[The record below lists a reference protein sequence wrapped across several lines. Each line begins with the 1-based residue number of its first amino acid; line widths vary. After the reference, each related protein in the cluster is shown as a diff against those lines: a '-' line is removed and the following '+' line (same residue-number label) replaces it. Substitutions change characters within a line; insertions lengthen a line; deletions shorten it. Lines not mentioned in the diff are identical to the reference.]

1 MGLTMKIKC
10 AALLIILSIFPQLDL
25 PAADKK
31 QETKPNI
38 LVILC
43 DDLGYGD
50 LACYGHPQIKTP
62 HIDHLASQG
71 MRLTDC
77 YASAPVCSASRA
89 GLLTGRTPNR
99 VGVYDWI
106 PEGHPMH
113 LKREEVTVAELLKQA
128 GYDTAHVGKWHC
140 NGIFN
145 SPEQPQPGDHGFQHW
160 FSTQNNALP
169 THENPNN
176 FVRNG
181 KPLGEIEGFSCQI
194 VADEG
199 IHWLQEWRDKE
210 KPFFLHVC
218 FHEPHERVAS
228 PPELVKQYLD
238 TTHYEDQAQYFANV
252 ANMDSAV
259 GKLMKTLDELKL
271 AENTLV
277 VFTSDNGPETLNR
290 YGKGSRRSWGSPG
303 VLRGMKLHI
312 YEGGIRVPGIVRWP
326 GRITAGQEN
335 KTPVSSVDLFPTFCE
350 IVDAPLP
357 QNRALDGASLLPLFA
372 GKDLQRSTPLFW
384 NYYRANSTPRVAM
397 REGDWKVVAHWSGP
411 EGILP
416 LGNNVNSISQAYI
429 KNAKLTRFELYNL
442 KDDISEQHN
451 LAWQEQKRL
460 KELKKKMIQKYTAV
474 QKEGPVWDT
483 KSYEQSREKRL
494 FKDRSK

>member
-1 MGLTMKIKC
+1 MYLKS
-10 AALLIILSIFPQLDL
+10 ALALLLATVLLLGL
-25 PAADKK
+25 PELQAVEKQQAA
-31 QETKPNI
+31 KPNI
-38 LVILC
+38 VIILC

-50 LACYGHPQIKTP
+50 LACYGHPVIKTP
-62 HIDHLASQG
+62 HLDQLASEG

-77 YASAPVCSASRA
+77 YASAPVCSPSRA

-99 VGVYDWI
+99 LGVYDWI

-113 LKREEVTVAELLKQA
+113 LKRDEVTVAQLLQQA

-140 NGIFN
+140 NGMFN
-145 SPEQPQPGDHGFQHW
+145 SKEQPQPGDHGFRHW

-194 VADEG
+194 VANEG
-199 IHWLQEWRDKE
+199 IRWLSDWREKE

-228 PPELVKQYLD
+228 PPALVETYLD
-238 TTHYEDQAQYFANV
+238 KSLYEDQAQYFANV
-252 ANMDSAV
+252 ANMDRAV
-259 GKLMKTLDELKL
+259 GKLLKKLDEMKV
-271 AENTLV
+271 ADNTLV
-277 VFTSDNGPETLNR
+277 FFTSDNGPETLNR

-326 GRITAGQEN
+326 GKIKAGQESA
-335 KTPVSSVDLFPTFCE
+335 TPVCSVDLLPTFCE
-350 IVDAPLP
+350 IAGVAVPDQRP
-357 QNRALDGASLLPLFA
+357 LDGASLLPLFA
-372 GKDLQRSTPLFW
+372 GNKIERTTPLFW
-384 NYYRANSTPRVAM
+384 NYYRAYSTPRVAM

-411 EGILP
+411 EGIIP
-416 LGNNVNSISQAYI
+416 LGGNVNSVSQEII
-429 KNAKLTRFELYNL
+429 KNAKLTKFELYNL

-460 KELKKKMIQKYTAV
+460 DKLKKKLVQKYAAV

-483 KSYEQSREKRL
+483 SEYDQSRK
-494 FKDRSK
+494 KPMIKKTSK

>member
-1 MGLTMKIKC
+1 MKLKSVS
-10 AALLIILSIFPQLDL
+10 LFILAFSLFSNRVQ
-25 PAADKK
+25 AADK
-31 QETKPNI
+31 QQDPKPNI
-38 LVILC
+38 LIILC

-50 LACYGHPQIKTP
+50 LECYGHPHIKTP
-62 HIDHLASQG
+62 HLNQLASQG

-77 YASAPVCSASRA
+77 YASAPVCSPSRA

-99 VGVYDWI
+99 LGVYDWI

-113 LKREEVTVAELLKQA
+113 LKREETTIAQLLQQA

-140 NGIFN
+140 NGLFN
-145 SPEQPQPGDHGFQHW
+145 SSEQPQPGDHGFRHW
-160 FSTQNNALP
+160 FSTQNNAIP
-169 THENPNN
+169 THENPVN

-181 KPLGEIEGFSCQI
+181 EPVGEIEGFSCQI

-199 IHWLQEWRDKE
+199 IQWLAEKRDKK

-228 PPELVKQYLD
+228 PPHLVKQYLNRSI
-238 TTHYEDQAQYFANV
+238 YEDQAQYFANV
-252 ANMDSAV
+252 ANMDAAV
-259 GKLMKTLDELKL
+259 GRLMKTLDEQQLS
-271 AENTLV
+271 ENTFV
-277 VFTSDNGPETLNR
+277 FFTSDNGPETLNR

-312 YEGGIRVPGIVRWP
+312 YEGGIRVPGILRWP
-326 GRITAGQEN
+326 GHITPGQEN
-335 KTPVSSVDLFPTFCE
+335 TTPVCSVDLLPTLCAMAA
-350 IVDAPLP
+350 VPLP
-357 QNRALDGASLLPLFA
+357 DERSLDGANLLPLFS
-372 GKDLQRSTPLFW
+372 GKPIQRTTPLFW

-416 LGNNVNSISQAYI
+416 LGNNVNSISQQFI
-429 KNAKLTRFELYNL
+429 KNAKLTKFEIYNL
-442 KDDISEQHN
+442 KQDISEQHN
-451 LAWQEQKRL
+451 LAWQEPDRL
-460 KELKKKMIQKYTAV
+460 KELKQKLVEKYAAV

-483 KSYEQSREKRL
+483 SDYEQEREKRL
-494 FKDRSK
+494 FPQKTKQ

>member
-1 MGLTMKIKC
+1 MKC
-10 AALLIILSIFPQLDL
+10 APILLLLVLTFVCEIQAAEKPQN
-25 PAADKK
+25 
-31 QETKPNI
+31 TKPNI

-50 LACYGHPQIKTP
+50 LACYGHPKIKTP
-62 HIDHLASQG
+62 HLDQLASEG

-77 YASAPVCSASRA
+77 YASAPVCSPSRA

-99 VGVYDWI
+99 LGVYDWI

-113 LKREEVTVAELLKQA
+113 LKRDETTIAQLLLQA

-140 NGIFN
+140 NGLFN
-145 SPEQPQPGDHGFQHW
+145 SKEQPQPGDHGFQYW

-181 KPLGEIEGFSCQI
+181 KPVGEIEGFSCQI

-199 IHWLQEWRDKE
+199 IQWLKQERKQE
-210 KPFFLHVC
+210 QPFFLHVC

-238 TTHYEDQAQYFANV
+238 VSLYEDQAQYFANV
-252 ANMDSAV
+252 ANMDAAV
-259 GKLMKTLDELKL
+259 GKLMKTLDDLKL
-271 AENTLV
+271 ADDTLV
-277 VFTSDNGPETLNR
+277 FFTSDNGPETLNR

-326 GRITAGQEN
+326 GHIKAGQEN
-335 KTPVSSVDLFPTFCE
+335 GTPVCSVDLLPTFCE
-350 IVDAPLP
+350 LASIAVPDDRP
-357 QNRALDGASLLPLFA
+357 LDGTSLTPLFS
-372 GKDLQRSTPLFW
+372 GKPIQRTTPLFW

-411 EGILP
+411 EGIIP
-416 LGNNVNSISQAYI
+416 LGGNVNSISQDYI
-429 KNAKLTRFELYNL
+429 KNARLTKFELYNL
-442 KDDISEQHN
+442 KHDISEQHN
-451 LAWQEQKRL
+451 LAWQEQERL
-460 KELKKKMIQKYTAV
+460 KGLKQQLIQKYKAV
-474 QKEGPVWDT
+474 QDEGPVWDT
-483 KSYEQSREKRL
+483 KAYEQTREKRL
-494 FKDRSK
+494 FGKPAK

>member
-1 MGLTMKIKC
+1 MSFKYTS
-10 AALLIILSIFPQLDL
+10 LLIILFLIPGVELQS
-25 PAADKK
+25 AEEK
-31 QETKPNI
+31 QNSRPNI

-71 MRLTDC
+71 IRFTDC
-77 YASAPVCSASRA
+77 YASAPVCSPSRA

-113 LKREEVTVAELLKQA
+113 LKREEVTIAQLLQKA

-145 SPEQPQPGDHGFQHW
+145 SKEQPQPGDHGFQHW

-181 KPLGEIEGFSCQI
+181 TAVGEIEGFSCQI

-199 IHWLQEWRDKE
+199 VRWLEEWRAEE

-228 PPELVKQYLD
+228 PPDLVKQYSD
-238 TTHYEDQAQYFANV
+238 VTQYESQAQYFANV
-252 ANMDSAV
+252 ANMDAAV
-259 GKLMKTLDELKL
+259 GKLMKTLDKL
-271 AENTLV
+271 DLADDTLV
-277 VFTSDNGPETLNR
+277 FFTSDNGPETLNR
-290 YGKGSRRSWGSPG
+290 YGKGSSRSWGTPG

-326 GRITAGQEN
+326 GHIKAGQEN
-335 KTPVSSVDLFPTFCE
+335 DVPVSSVDLLPTFCE
-350 IVDAPLP
+350 LANVPVP
-357 QNRALDGASLLPLFA
+357 GNRALDGTSLVSLFT
-372 GKDLQRSTPLFW
+372 GTDFQRSNPLFW
-384 NYYRANSTPRVAM
+384 NYYRAYSTPRVAM
-397 REGDWKVVAHWSGP
+397 REGDWKVVAHWNGP
-411 EGILP
+411 EGILR
-416 LGNNVNSISQAYI
+416 LGNNVNSISQEYI
-429 KNAKLTRFELYNL
+429 KNSKLTKFELYNL
-442 KDDISEQHN
+442 KEDISEQHN
-451 LAWQEQKRL
+451 LAFQEQDRL
-460 KELKKKMIQKYTAV
+460 RELKKKLIQKYTAV

-483 KSYEQSREKRL
+483 RAYEQNREKRL
-494 FKDRSK
+494 FKARSK

>member
-1 MGLTMKIKC
+1 MKNKC
-10 AALLIILSIFPQLDL
+10 ACLLILFMLAPLSELQS
-25 PAADKK
+25 AEKK
-31 QETKPNI
+31 QTAKPNI

-62 HIDHLASQG
+62 HLDQLASEG
-71 MRLTDC
+71 MRFTDC
-77 YASAPVCSASRA
+77 YASAPVCSPSRA

-99 VGVYDWI
+99 LGVYDWI

-113 LKREEVTVAELLKQA
+113 LKREEITIAQLLQQA

-140 NGIFN
+140 NGMFN
-145 SPEQPQPGDHGFQHW
+145 SKTQPQPGDHGFQHW

-181 KPLGEIEGFSCQI
+181 KPVGEIEGFSCQI

-199 IHWLQEWRDKE
+199 IHWLKEGRDQE

-238 TTHYEDQAQYFANV
+238 KSLYEDQAQYFANV
-252 ANMDSAV
+252 ANMDAAV
-259 GKLMKTLDELKL
+259 GKLMKTLDDLNM
-271 AENTLV
+271 AENTFV
-277 VFTSDNGPETLNR
+277 FFTSDNGPETLNR

-312 YEGGIRVPGIVRWP
+312 YEGGIRVPGIIRWP

-335 KTPVSSVDLFPTFCE
+335 KTPISSVDLLPTFCE
-350 IVDAPLP
+350 LADVPAP
-357 QNRALDGASLLPLFA
+357 QNRALDGTSLLPLFT
-372 GKDLQRSTPLFW
+372 GKDLQRTTPLFW

-411 EGILP
+411 EGVIP
-416 LGNNVNSISQAYI
+416 LGSNVNSISQEYI
-429 KNAKLTRFELYNL
+429 KNAKLTKFELYDL
-442 KDDISEQHN
+442 KHDISEQHN
-451 LAWQEQKRL
+451 LAWQERDRL
-460 KELKKKMIQKYTAV
+460 NGLKKQLIQKYMAV

-483 KSYEQSREKRL
+483 KTYEQSREKRL
-494 FKDRSK
+494 FGRPAK

>member
-1 MGLTMKIKC
+1 MMNFRY
-10 AALLIILSIFPQLDL
+10 AFLLITLFLFPQQGLWS
-25 PAADKK
+25 AEK
-31 QETKPNI
+31 QSDSKPNI
-38 LVILC
+38 IVILC

-62 HIDHLASQG
+62 HIDRLASQG

-77 YASAPVCSASRA
+77 YASAPVCSPSRA

-113 LKREEVTVAELLKQA
+113 LKRDEVTIAQLLQKA
-128 GYDTAHVGKWHC
+128 DYDTAHVGKWHC
-140 NGIFN
+140 NGLFN
-145 SPEQPQPGDHGFQHW
+145 SKKQPQPGDHGFQHW

-169 THENPNN
+169 THQNPNN

-181 KPLGEIEGFSCQI
+181 KPLGEIKGFSCQI

-199 IHWLQEWRDKE
+199 IRWLKEWRAVD

-228 PPELVKQYLD
+228 PPDLVKRYLD
-238 TTHYEDQAQYFANV
+238 TTLYEDQAQYFANV
-252 ANMDSAV
+252 ANMDAAV

-277 VFTSDNGPETLNR
+277 FFTSDNGPETLNR
-290 YGKGSRRSWGSPG
+290 YGKGSRRSWGTPG

-312 YEGGIRVPGIVRWP
+312 YEGGIRVPGIIRWP
-326 GRITAGQEN
+326 GRIEAGQESN
-335 KTPVSSVDLFPTFCE
+335 VPVSSVDMLPTFCE
-350 IVDAPLP
+350 MVNISLP
-357 QNRALDGASLLPLFA
+357 KNRELDGTSLLPLFA
-372 GKDLQRSTPLFW
+372 GNNDLQRSTPLFW

-411 EGILP
+411 EGIRR
-416 LGNNVNSISQAYI
+416 LGNNVNSISQEYI
-429 KNAKLTRFELYNL
+429 KNAKLTKFELYNL
-442 KDDISEQHN
+442 KEDISEQHN
-451 LAWQEQKRL
+451 LAWQERERL
-460 KELKKKMIQKYTAV
+460 NHLKKKLTQKYKEV

-483 KSYEQSREKRL
+483 KSYEQSREKSL
-494 FKDRSK
+494 FKDQAK